1 MTKTRAGCGYNNLKS
16 KAENIMTE
24 HDCLRRFL
32 FTELGVRGEWVNL
45 TESWQ
50 AAKRYQKGSA
60 IVQQQLGQALAA
72 VAMLSATIKFK
83 GSMILQAQG
92 NGPLRTL
99 VAQATH
105 DRKIRGLVRG
115 DTELSSASLTHLFGT
130 GRLVLTIEQ
139 ANADPYQGIVPLEG
153 DNLAS
158 ALETYFSQSEQ
169 LKTRLWLFANDN
181 QASGLL
187 LQELPAQQYAQADW
201 ERVEILANTATE
213 RELMTLSCADMLR
226 RLFHEE
232 QVRLYDAEAI
242 RFECACSKLRIE
254 RTLRAMGKEELLAI
268 LQERGSIQV
277 GCEFCGATYEFD
289 AIDVETL
296 STSRGSNHESPT
308 LH

>member
-1 MTKTRAGCGYNNLKS
+1 
-16 KAENIMTE
+16 MTE

-32 FTELGVRGEWVNL
+32 FIELGVRGEWVNL
-45 TESWQ
+45 SDSWQ

-72 VAMLSATIKFK
+72 VALLSATIKFN

-92 NGPLRTL
+92 DGPLRTL

-115 DTELSSASLTHLFGT
+115 DTDLPSASLTQLFGA

-139 ANADPYQGIVPLEG
+139 ANADPYQGIVPLKG
-153 DNLAS
+153 NNLAI

-169 LKTRLWLFANDN
+169 LKTRLWLFANDT
-181 QASGLL
+181 QAVGLL
-187 LQELPAQQYAQADW
+187 LQELPSQQHSAADW
-201 ERVEILANTATE
+201 ERVEILANTVTE
-213 RELMTLSCADMLR
+213 HEFMTLSSADMLR

-232 QVRLYDAEAI
+232 HVRLYDAEAL
-242 RFECACSKLRIE
+242 RFECACSRHRLE
-254 RTLRAMGKEELLAI
+254 RTLQAMGKEELQAI
-268 LQERGSIQV
+268 LQERGTIQV

-296 STSRGSNHESPT
+296 LANRGSNNESPT